1 MFFMLTDFFQTIE
14 HCLRETG
21 NTLKQMDYLHTLLV
35 AGVVVLF
42 ILLVFRSF
50 RELSERR
57 AELLWSTVSAFFV
70 CLLLFCCIIA
80 NQAGILVFEPSAKP
94 EDTVSHFFDSFIAGD
109 TKAAVRDLG
118 ESQQLVYIPS
128 NTDSTG
134 MMYYDALK
142 DSYSYQLLGPAEID
156 KGHATQKVRFSYLKL
171 SELPAPI
178 YLYVMDDLADYVK
191 THKKHEIYD
200 SDENYLPEALDE
212 VYRNGVEHI
221 LQDPSPYLGTIETEL
236 SLDYSGKRWYLHVND
251 DLIRAFCGGVS
262 PGANFANNAK
272 SEVLQDLTFI
282 PKEYKIAEG
291 ALVGPEPN
299 RDKFGCTHDPAE
311 IRALVESYPRLTG
324 GSETFW
330 NEDIDIKSD
339 GISYYA
345 DDTILVI
352 GWKQLIYNR
361 FCTFA
366 EVYIADPS
374 QIRRKLSEDTFGSPI
389 HKTATNM
396 AAECNAVVAING
408 DFYKYRTVGF
418 TTYQRQIY
426 RFNPGALE
434 FCHVDGNGDLLFT
447 YAGELPTKAAAEKY
461 IADNDILFTIA
472 FGPVLVENYEIHYSS
487 PNYALGEVTQ
497 NYARSSIG
505 QTGRG
510 HYLLMNMNFGFGTPN
525 GTIADSCRIMQAM
538 GCERAYALDGGQTA
552 EIVLNNKMFNKV
564 DYGGERYVSDIIV
577 FDTAMPRNEND

>member
-1 MFFMLTDFFQTIE
+1 MSADFFQTIE
-14 HCLRETG
+14 YCLKETG
-21 NTLKQMDYLHTLLV
+21 NTLKQMDYLHILLV

-42 ILLVFRSF
+42 ILLLLRSF

-57 AELLWSTVSAFFV
+57 SELLWSSLSSFFV
-70 CLLLFCCIIA
+70 CFLLFCCIVA

-94 EDTVSHFFDSFIAGD
+94 EDTVTHFFDSFIAGD
-109 TKAAVRDLG
+109 TKAALKDLD
-118 ESQQLVYIPS
+118 SSRQLLYIPS
-128 NTDSTG
+128 DADSTG
-134 MMYYDALK
+134 LMYYDALQ
-142 DSYSYQLLGPAEID
+142 DSYSYKLLGPAEVN
-156 KGHATQKVRFSYLKL
+156 KGHAVQKVSFSYLQL
-171 SELPAPI
+171 SELPGPI
-178 YLYVMDDLADYVK
+178 YGYVMDDMVEFVK
-191 THKKHEIYD
+191 NHPKNEIYD
-200 SDENYLPEALDE
+200 SEENYLPEALDT
-212 VYRNGVEHI
+212 VYRHGVEHI
-221 LQDPSPYLGTIETEL
+221 LKDANRYYTTVEL
-236 SLDYSGKRWYLHVND
+236 ELPLDYSGGRWYLHVD
-251 DLIRAFCGGVS
+251 DELIRAFCGGVN

-282 PKEYKIAEG
+282 PKQYKIAED

-299 RDKFGCTHDPAE
+299 RDKFGCTNDPAE
-311 IRALVESYPRLTG
+311 IRALVEAYPRLTDG
-324 GSETFW
+324 KETFW

-374 QIRRKLSEDTFGSPI
+374 QIRRKLAEDTFGSPI
-389 HKTATNM
+389 HKTATSM

-408 DFYKYRTVGF
+408 DFYKYRTVGL

-434 FCHVDGNGDLLFT
+434 FCHVDGNGDLQFT
-447 YAGELPTKAAAEKY
+447 YAGELPTKAAAEQY

-487 PNYALGEVTQ
+487 PNYALGEV
-497 NYARSSIG
+497 NDKYARSSIG
-505 QTGRG
+505 QRGQG

-525 GTIADSCRIMQAM
+525 GTIYDSCLIMQSM

-577 FDTAMPRNEND
+577 FDTAIPRNEND